1 MNIALSEHFGYRKLL
16 RFTLPTIIM
25 MIFTSIYGV
34 VDGLFIS
41 NCVGSTTFAAVN
53 LVWPVIMVLST
64 LGFMIGTGGSA
75 LVSKTLGE
83 NEPQKA
89 SEIFS
94 MLIYLLIAAGIVLIV
109 LGLAVIKP
117 VVILLGAD
125 EEMLAPCIIY
135 GSILLIAIPT
145 FLLQTAFQSF
155 LVVAEKPQLGL
166 GVSVAAGFAN
176 MFLDF
181 LFVYVLQGGVVG
193 AALATALSQL
203 VGAVIPL
210 IYFIFAKNTPIRL
223 VKAKFD
229 IRAILSSCANGSSEM
244 VSNLSMS
251 IVNMLYNLQLMKF
264 AGSNGVVAYGIIMYA
279 GFLFVGTYQGYA
291 VGSAPIVSY
300 HYGARHKEE
309 LHVLLRKSI
318 TLIAIISVVM
328 TLLAELSAPLLA
340 TIFVSYDEELM
351 QLTTT
356 AIRLFMLSYLLSG
369 FNILTSSFFTAL
381 NNGAVSALISFLRTF
396 VFQLAAILIIPAFF
410 GLNGIWLSVLA
421 AEAPSLVVSIIC
433 LIANKKKYGY

>member
-1 MNIALSEHFGYRKLL
+1 MNIALSEHFGYRKLIK
-16 RFTLPTIIM
+16 FTLPTIIM

-64 LGFMIGTGGSA
+64 FGFMIGTGGSA

-83 NEPQKA
+83 NKPQKA

-166 GVSVAAGFAN
+166 GVSVAAGVTN
-176 MFLDF
+176 MVLDF
-181 LFVYVLQGGVVG
+181 LFVYALQGGVVG
-193 AALATALSQL
+193 AALATALSRL

-210 IYFIFAKNTPIRL
+210 IYFICAKSAPIRL

-229 IRAILSSCANGSSEM
+229 LRAILSSCANGSSEM

-309 LHVLLRKSI
+309 LHVLLRKSL

-340 TIFVSYDEELM
+340 TIFVSYDENLM

-369 FNILTSSFFTAL
+369 INIFTSSFFTAL